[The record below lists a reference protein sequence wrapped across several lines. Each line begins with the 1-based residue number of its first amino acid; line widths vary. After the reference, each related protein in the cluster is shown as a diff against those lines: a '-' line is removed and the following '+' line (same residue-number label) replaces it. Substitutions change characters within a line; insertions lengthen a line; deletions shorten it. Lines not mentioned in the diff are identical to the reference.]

1 MVTHYDEK
9 GKIFTQVVAKQPVKV
24 IIQTVQNLIHGMI
37 HIHPDLR
44 VKDALDGTDRFM
56 AVTDAVVYNN
66 LHEVVFRTAFMIIN
80 TSHIIWAIPE
90 EEIVP

>member
-1 MVTHYDEK
+1 
-9 GKIFTQVVAKQPVKV
+9 
-24 IIQTVQNLIHGMI
+24 
-37 HIHPDLR
+37 
-44 VKDALDGTDRFM
+44 M